1 MADLPGR
8 YQALNSEVN
17 RLKEVS
23 ICRVDTDQL
32 YKVFWNV
39 ETEYHF
45 DLLFYQRKVHWTVVE
60 VIFNFWFYSIYT
72 VISIQF
78 SFLFESA
85 YGADLKKKFQIWD
98 NLQDGLY
105 IR

>member
-23 ICRVDTDQL
+23 ICRVDTD
-32 YKVFWNV
+32 NV

-45 DLLFYQRKVHWTVVE
+45 DLLLIKER
-60 VIFNFWFYSIYT
+60 
-72 VISIQF
+72 
-78 SFLFESA
+78 
-85 YGADLKKKFQIWD
+85 
-98 NLQDGLY
+98 
-105 IR
+105 